1 MTRDFGFFG
10 LGRRAAAWL
19 VALAAALAMSGCES
33 ATGSPVASPSAAAPA
48 ASSVESA
55 EGAIVF
61 GEVEIPA
68 WDGESARV
76 ELNGGEPWFDEAD
89 RSRTDAF
96 ETYAELDELG
106 RCGVAFANVCEEL
119 MPEGERGEIGS
130 VRPSGWHTVRY
141 NDLIAGNY
149 LYNRCHLIGFQLAGE
164 NANERNLITGTRYL
178 NIEGMLDLENLVDD
192 YVDETGN
199 HVLYRVTPVY
209 DGDDLV
215 ARGVV
220 MEGYSVEDA
229 GEGVEFCVFAY
240 NNQPGVGIDYA
251 TGESWRL
258 DGLTRE
264 EAEDG
269 VRVDFV
275 LNTRSGK
282 FHRPDCRHAAF
293 VAPEYRV
300 EVRETLRAMLDAGYD
315 PCGVCHP
322 DADT

>member
-10 LGRRAAAWL
+10 FGRRAAAW
-19 VALAAALAMSGCES
+19 VAALAAVLALSGC
-33 ATGSPVASPSAAAPA
+33 ADVGLPTGAGSSAAVPA
-48 ASSVESA
+48 ASVVGVVEDA
-55 EGAIVF
+55 TVF
-61 GEVEIPA
+61 NGVEIPA
-68 WDGESARV
+68 WDGATARV
-76 ELNGGEPWFDEAD
+76 DLNGGEPWFDDAD

-96 ETYAELDELG
+96 ETYSELDALG
-106 RCGVAFANVCEEL
+106 RCGVAYANVCREL
-119 MPEGERGEIGS
+119 MPADERGEIGS

-164 NANERNLITGTRYL
+164 NANERNLITGTRHL
-178 NIEGMLDLENLVDD
+178 NIEGMLDLENLVDG

-229 GEGVEFCVFAY
+229 GAGVEFCVFAY
-240 NNQPGVGIDYA
+240 NVQPGVGIDYA

-269 VRVDFV
+269 VKVDFV

-282 FHRPDCRHAAF
+282 FHRPDCRHAAS

-300 EVRETLRAMLDAGYD
+300 EAHETLRTMLDAGYD

-322 DADT
+322 DA